1 MKVYNIKYQCPMECL
16 RCGKKLSIKY
26 LLEDTEHLGLKSVEF
41 FDYCL
46 RCKNKRKQIDN
57 EITDFYFELYSKLNK
72 LNYLLNST
80 DYHNK

>member
-16 RCGKKLSIKY
+16 RCGKKLNIKY

-46 RCKNKRKQIDN
+46 RCKKKRKQIDN

-72 LNYLLNST
+72 LNCYLNET
-80 DYHNK
+80 YYHNK

>member
-16 RCGKKLSIKY
+16 RCRIKSNIKY
-26 LLEDTEHLGLKSVEF
+26 SLEQTEHLDLKSVEF

-46 RCKNKRKQIDN
+46 RCKKKRKQIDN

-72 LNYLLNST
+72 LNCFLDETY
-80 DYHNK
+80 YHNK

>member
-46 RCKNKRKQIDN
+46 RCKKKRKQIDN
-57 EITDFYFELYSKLNK
+57 EITDFYFEMYNKLNK
-72 LNYLLNST
+72 LNYLINST

>member
-41 FDYCL
+41 FYYCL

-72 LNYLLNST
+72 LNHLLNST

>member
-26 LLEDTEHLGLKSVEF
+26 LLEDTEHLDLKSVEF

-46 RCKNKRKQIDN
+46 RCKKKRKQIDN
-57 EITDFYFELYSKLNK
+57 EITAFYYELYDKLNK
-72 LNYLLNST
+72 LNHLLN
-80 DYHNK
+80 

>member
-16 RCGKKLSIKY
+16 RCGKKLNIKY
-26 LLEDTEHLGLKSVEF
+26 LLNDTEYLGLKSVEF

-46 RCKNKRKQIDN
+46 RCKKKRKEIDK
-57 EITDFYFELYSKLNK
+57 ELTDFYYEIYLKLNQ
-72 LNYLLNST
+72 LNYLLDET

>member
-1 MKVYNIKYQCPMECL
+1 MKVYNIKYHCPMECL

-46 RCKNKRKQIDN
+46 RCKKKRKQN
-57 EITDFYFELYSKLNK
+57 NK
-72 LNYLLNST
+72 ILF
-80 DYHNK
+80 

>member
-16 RCGKKLSIKY
+16 RCGKKLNIKY

-46 RCKNKRKQIDN
+46 RCKKRKADN
-57 EITDFYFELYSKLNK
+57 EITDYYFELYNNLNK
-72 LNYLLNST
+72 LNNFLN
-80 DYHNK
+80 